1 MNIASALISSLL
13 KEQDLETWGNLQLEY
28 LPKEF
33 HVIYRAISKHFEVEN
48 SLPTF
53 DDLKLSIPSRD
64 LKEKVTAIES
74 LDIDSEPYLLLEYLK
89 NEYTQ
94 SELLDEVEKYLDQS
108 VAMTRAEENI
118 EAFENIVLNI
128 RNKVETDTESVSMQK
143 IPILQTEEE
152 LLSYIPLGLNDE
164 YDQGMRFSK
173 QDLILLGGRRGAG
186 KSFTCTNIAVNQYLQ
201 DQGSLYFTIEMS
213 KEQIFRRMVSTATG
227 IPLKRLQDRMISDME
242 YDTLAKFQAGR
253 FDGGDT
259 ILKRFLEN
267 RDFDKFQTDITKLE
281 LRPEAQMDIVYEPS
295 LTLAKIRAE
304 IEHRV
309 ATQNITVVIVDYL
322 NQVKRSN
329 VPSRNGQ
336 YDWTEQIEVSKA
348 LKQYAQDYEVLIFS
362 PYQTDA
368 TGEARFAKGILD
380 AADAAYS
387 LETWSPIDACITFD
401 CKKMRNGPMD
411 SFTSEMEWDTLKIG
425 PRSAINPKDKAQ
437 MRAEME
443 EEDD

>member
-1 MNIASALISSLL
+1 MNIASALLSSVIN
-13 KEQDLETWGNLQLEY
+13 EQDLETWGNLQLNY

-33 HVIYRAISKHFEVEN
+33 HSIYRAISKHFDSEN
-48 SLPTF
+48 ALPTF
-53 DDLKLSIPSRD
+53 DDLILSIPSREV
-64 LKEKVTAIES
+64 KEKVTALKS
-74 LDIDSEPYLLLEYLK
+74 LEIDSEPYLLLEYLK
-89 NEYTQ
+89 NEYAQ
-94 SELLDEVEKYLDQS
+94 GELLDEIDKYLDKS
-108 VAMTRAEENI
+108 VAMSRAEENI
-118 EAFENIVLNI
+118 EAVEEIVLNL
-128 RNKVETDTESVSMQK
+128 RNKVELDTESVSMQK
-143 IPILQTEEE
+143 ISILATEEDIQ
-152 LLSYIPLGLNDE
+152 SYVPLGLNSE
-164 YDQGMRFSK
+164 YDQGLRFTK
-173 QDLILLGGRRGAG
+173 NDLILLGGRRGAG
-186 KSFTCTNIAVNQYLQ
+186 KSFTCTNIAVNQYLNNAS
-201 DQGSLYFTIEMS
+201 SLYFTIEMT
-213 KEQIFRRMVSTATG
+213 KEQTFRRMVSTATG
-227 IPLKRLQDRMISDME
+227 IPLKRINERMISDIE
-242 YDTLAKFQAGR
+242 YEMLAKFQASR
-253 FDGGDT
+253 FEESEGT
-259 ILKRFLEN
+259 LNRYLETK
-267 RDFDKFQTDITKLE
+267 DFDKFQQDVTKLE
-281 LRPEAQMDIVYEPS
+281 LRETQMDIVYEPS
-295 LTLAKIRAE
+295 LTLAKIKSE
-304 IEHRV
+304 IEHKISV
-309 ATQNITVVIVDYL
+309 SDVKVVIVDYL

-443 EEDD
+443 DDDE